1 MDKRQMQAARE
12 SLSLWLGDKERLG
25 TAPAE
30 IECTSEF
37 TLDGLLY
44 YIFKFRR
51 AAGSE
56 WLIGVCGGYKAGSI
70 TNCGHIFSEMDPYV
84 ERTARECG
92 MMMAQF
98 IRDLTRESRGEE
110 LERRERVNRLFSG
123 NCEYVSK
130 TTLDVEAVA
139 RQFVRSDKRFYLTVG
154 TVDIPSGK
162 VVVSDPLCYLAMGIC
177 CPVLKESIPAGSY
190 PAEVSM
196 VKHDDVGIRMCT
208 ARLKIKNSSAV
219 FYSLAEC
226 EENNAARLEGWVMSG
241 FPVETGVMSFCDSQG
256 AAEFRRFTGRWQSE
270 NDNKNI
276 YDDYFAGFFAQ
287 SAARQPEYQ
296 RESGDFTEWKNPDG
310 GKRMVMISS
319 GFGDGFYQCYWG
331 YDEFGDICELVVP
344 MVDPD
349 LFE

>member
-1 MDKRQMQAARE
+1 M
-12 SLSLWLGDKERLG
+12 WLGDKERLG
-25 TAPAE
+25 AASAD
-30 IECTSEF
+30 IEYAGDF

-51 AAGSE
+51 SGESE
-56 WLIGVCGGYKAGSI
+56 WLIGICGGYRPRSLL
-70 TNCGHIFSEMDPYV
+70 NCGHIFSQMDPYV
-84 ERTARECG
+84 ERTARESG
-92 MMMAQF
+92 MMMALF
-98 IRDLTRESRGEE
+98 IRDLIRERNSEE

-123 NCEYVSK
+123 NCEYVVR
-130 TTLDVEAVA
+130 TTLNVEAIA
-139 RQFVRSDKRFYLTVG
+139 RQFVKTDKRFYLTVG
-154 TVDIPSGK
+154 TVDVPSGK

-177 CPVLKESIPAGSY
+177 CPVLKERIPAGSY
-190 PAEVSM
+190 PAEVSL
-196 VKHDDVGIRMCT
+196 VRHDDVGIRMCT
-208 ARLKIKNSSAV
+208 ARLKIKSSPAV
-219 FYSLAEC
+219 FYSPAES
-226 EENNAARLEGWVMSG
+226 EENNAVRLEGWVTSG

-256 AAEFRRFTGRWQSE
+256 AEEFRRFADKWHSE

-287 SAARQPEYQ
+287 SAAKIPDHQQ
-296 RESGDFTEWKNPDG
+296 ESGDFTEWKNPDG

-349 LFE
+349 LFG